1 MIEYAGYIPG
11 KSIDWLSLAKGV
23 KTDIDQGLKVREE
36 KKAEDQKLV
45 TDVTTRLKQWE
56 STQNKAFNEVV
67 FGGLD
72 KARNQALEWNRQLR
86 NGEISRSE
94 YQMRM
99 NNMND
104 SFDAFSVAT
113 KNFDNYVVG
122 VNKAQQDGE
131 MSAFGMYGANINT
144 RLMDIGTKE
153 MQIGENGDFFVTGQ
167 DGSIQNVRNYTN
179 MNNVIDKKVDVAKSV
194 DAVVSKWDPVVLQ
207 ELKQR
212 GATVLTEDPRLNA
225 AYNKTKADLIGALV
239 DRNNPRGVT
248 SILLD
253 NSNLDYNLYYTADDA
268 RNIISKAVANE
279 EMALGRNM
287 TDEER
292 SKFSE
297 KYFNENMI
305 QVVQDN
311 DGNYQPKLTDKM
323 FKDAEMVVGNQIE
336 QQLGF
341 KKEEERGFAPSGGN
355 RYGGGDEEEEVNYTL
370 YEKSLNAF
378 NLPFAEKSGTPE
390 REQAKK
396 MSAQRLTSLSGGRYT
411 FQWGTGSDKGFL
423 IATEKGKKTPKV
435 IKAKK
440 YDEIVPILFGES
452 GATGSDK
459 AYEEYRKQRE
469 AYFNAGGQ
477 SAGGTKP
484 KTTSTK
490 YNIKGKT
497 YTLEQLQ
504 GMGYTEDQVESYKVK

>member
-1 MIEYAGYIPG
+1 MAEYAGYIPG

-36 KKAEDQKLV
+36 KKAEDQKLF

-72 KARNQALEWNRQLR
+72 KARNQALEWNKQLR
-86 NGEISRSE
+86 NGEISRAE

-153 MQIGENGDFFVTGQ
+153 MQIGENGDFFVTGL

-239 DRNNPRGVT
+239 DRNNPRAVT

-292 SKFSE
+292 SKFSQ

-336 QQLGF
+336 EQLEF
-341 KKEEERGFAPSGGN
+341 TKKEERGFAPSGG
-355 RYGGGDEEEEVNYTL
+355 GGGIRNFGGGTTSQVGKTKYAMLAEIYSTGGSDNPVKDMTNLAVGGWNVGYDRDGFYVFKKDEINAPDLKTKKYF
-370 YEKSLNAF
+370 KSIDDV
-378 NLPFAEKSGTPE
+378 PFAF
-390 REQAKK
+390 
-396 MSAQRLTSLSGGRYT
+396 Y
-411 FQWGTGSDKGFL
+411 GSSKDQ
-423 IATEKGKKTPKV
+423 
-435 IKAKK
+435 IKAFQKDSK
-440 YDEIVPILFGES
+440 NYWSNWQGGTV
-452 GATGSDK
+452 
-459 AYEEYRKQRE
+459 
-469 AYFNAGGQ
+469 GQ

-484 KTTSTK
+484 KTISPK
-490 YNIKGKT
+490 QPKKGDIIN
-497 YTLEQLQ
+497 
-504 GMGYTEDQVESYKVK
+504 GYQFLGGDPSDENNWKKK